1 MSGASPASTSM
12 APPPTSASMTPP
24 PTSTPMTPPPNSVVV
39 KPVIVRVKRKASQ
52 ARIDG
57 FWLEINEKP
66 LKKPFLDLESLSI
79 SDSDTKKEVLAT
91 KKMLVHHLETVGQS
105 QSIKDALH
113 SVLQQSSN
121 NTQEEFKRRSKER
134 RSLLKADKKHD
145 QLLSVA
151 RKEHEDLAR
160 SARFEQIWKR
170 RRSID
175 VEESSLREVYHLYD
189 VVQVDAEDETRR
201 KQKPIHAPDGDA
213 AVLHNYL
220 PLIREFLPE
229 AAEEIEHEIETT
241 EDNFVYDLYTVGYN
255 MGTGTDT
262 SEYPLVQV
270 DDDECYDDPLQSD
283 YESDDSNAEDNP
295 RNDYPDEESSEDV
308 ENEDPF
314 IDLEDSNSDYEQEEI
329 YREEEDGENWR
340 WEYR

>member
-113 SVLQQSSN
+113 SVL
-121 NTQEEFKRRSKER
+121 
-134 RSLLKADKKHD
+134 KHD